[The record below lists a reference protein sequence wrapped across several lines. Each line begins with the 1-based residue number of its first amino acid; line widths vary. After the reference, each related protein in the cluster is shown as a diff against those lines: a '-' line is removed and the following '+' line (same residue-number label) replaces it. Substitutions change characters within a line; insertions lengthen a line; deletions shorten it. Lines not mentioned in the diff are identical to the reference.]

1 MLILDDLVDAV
12 TDKLE
17 QSDKEQPETV
27 DGVPIISG
35 TFGTFRAGTE
45 PPVRK

>member
-12 TDKLE
+12 TDRLE
-17 QSDKEQPETV
+17 QSDKEQHETV

-45 PPVRK
+45 PPARK